1 MKKLFIYLPVLLGT
15 FFMLCLCSCEKE
27 IDLNLPDPE
36 IKIVVEGWIDQD
48 DYAIV
53 MLTKSSPYFSVVD
66 SATIVNMIVQNA
78 TVVVSDGLLYDTLKP
93 FFDPSYFPPFLYK
106 GSLIKGEINKTYT
119 LQVITDSVTLT
130 ASTTITPPVPLDS
143 LWFKVEP
150 ELDSLGYVWGRFQDP
165 GDQLNFYRL
174 FTKRINKDQRF
185 IPTFG
190 SAYDDK
196 FFNGQSFE
204 FSLMRGIESLTDTT
218 ADAEMTYFKIGDTI
232 VVKAC
237 TMDKAHYDF
246 WRTAEGEM
254 YMSGNPF
261 SSPTQIMTNIEG
273 GGLGVWGGYGV
284 YTDTV
289 ICK

>member
-1 MKKLFIYLPVLLGT
+1 MKRFIKYIPFVLGT
-15 FFMLCLCSCEKE
+15 FIILSYCSCEKD

-36 IKIVVEGWIDQD
+36 IKIVAEGWIDQS
-48 DYAIV
+48 DYPIV

-66 SATIVNMIVQNA
+66 SAAIMDMIVLNA
-78 TVVVSDGLLYDTLKP
+78 TVVVSDGVIYDTLTP
-93 FFDPSYFPPFLYK
+93 TFDPNYFPPFLYK
-106 GSLIKGEINKTYT
+106 GSLIKGEVDKTYY
-119 LQVITDSVTLT
+119 LKVITDSITLT
-130 ASTTITPPVPLDS
+130 ATTTVTPPIPLDS
-143 LWFKVEP
+143 VWFEVEDNQ
-150 ELDSLGYVWGRFQDP
+150 DSLGYVWGSFQDP
-165 GDQLNFYRL
+165 ADQINFYRL
-174 FTKRINKDQRF
+174 FTKRLCKDSRF

-218 ADAEMTYFKIGDTI
+218 TDEEMTFFKIGDTVI
-232 VVKAC
+232 VKAC

-246 WRTAEGEM
+246 WRSAEGEM
-254 YMSGNPF
+254 YTSGNPF
-261 SSPTQIMTNIEG
+261 ASPTQIVTNIEG
-273 GGLGVWGGYGV
+273 GGLGIWGGYGV